1 MLDISRTANALLYY
15 TVKVSVAES
24 GFIRQRR
31 VRDQMTNLAQQLRL
45 ATRYYIK
52 NTRYCTDCYTDC
64 CTVLCSTTQQLVP
77 EELSGEL
84 LREASVNLLQV
95 MSDVI
100 NRSSCPYCTVSC
112 S

>member
-1 MLDISRTANALLYY
+1 MLDLSRTASALLYY
-15 TVKVSVAES
+15 ILKVSVAES

-31 VRDQMTNLAQQLRL
+31 VRDQMTNLAQKLRL

-52 NTRYCTDCYTDC
+52 NTRYCADYCTDCY
-64 CTVLCSTTQQLVP
+64 TVLCSTTQQLVP

-95 MSDVI
+95 SLM
-100 NRSSCPYCTVSC
+100 
-112 S
+112 